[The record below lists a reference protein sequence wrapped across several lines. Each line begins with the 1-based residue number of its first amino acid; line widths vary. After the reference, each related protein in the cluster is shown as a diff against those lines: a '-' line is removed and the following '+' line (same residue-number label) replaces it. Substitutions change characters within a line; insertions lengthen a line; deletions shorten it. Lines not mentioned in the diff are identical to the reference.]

1 MAWNEQTI
9 FSLKYYWLEEE
20 KEVGDGKVEG
30 SLAIGDGGQTSHD
43 NVWQTHKL
51 TYMIGHV
58 NSRSHLWKFSTWK
71 FVCRGLTEYK

>member
-1 MAWNEQTI
+1 M
-9 FSLKYYWLEEE
+9 
-20 KEVGDGKVEG
+20 GDGKVEG

-58 NSRSHLWKFSTWK
+58 NSRSHL
-71 FVCRGLTEYK
+71 